1 MENKIKQ
8 FIEDN
13 NLDFSGSG
21 SELNS
26 NCVILAGFALY
37 LGLDEETLL
46 DIIIAEID
54 NTTDALV
61 ELRRVFKYADS
72 KSYGTYWESEKAHL
86 EYKF

>member
-13 NLDFSGSG
+13 NLDFTGTG

-37 LGLDEETLL
+37 LGLDEEALI
-46 DIIIAEID
+46 DIVVTIESSM
-54 NTTDALV
+54 DALV
-61 ELRRVFKYADS
+61 ELRRVYKYADD
-72 KSYGTYWESEKAHL
+72 KNYGYFWNTEKAKL
-86 EYKF
+86 QYKF